1 MDDFD
6 KLRLKETDFITK
18 GIIGQ
23 GHFGE
28 VHVDYHL
35 YRTMMYMYVYMYM

>member
-28 VHVDYHL
+28 VCVDHHL
-35 YRTMMYMYVYMYM
+35 Y